1 MRGNCPSGLPISLKF
16 YIDLFSSEI
25 LRKLLIYQLHLWL
38 QIIEN
43 ISGNRGYK
51 LRIHSPSILYF
62 DAVRRAGSIREAAR
76 RLNVAS
82 SAVNRQILKLEAEIG
97 TPLFER
103 LPNGT
108 RLSSAGEALARHVL
122 VVMQDLERA
131 RSDIEGLKGAQVGH
145 ISIAA
150 VESVCVTLI
159 PAVIETFRRRA
170 PRVTLSVESL
180 GSKAIPRAVTEG
192 DVDIGIAFSLPR
204 RSDLRQVALARFHLG
219 AIMPPSHPLA
229 NRKSVGIAA
238 CLAYPLILPT
248 GDLSMGQV
256 LAPLMAQVSRTVQP
270 VVRSSSVETMRELA
284 ARGVGLAFQTRIGIE
299 RALGER
305 QLVHVPIDAGGPV
318 WSDLGVYIRAERALP
333 ATVDLALRLIVE
345 EIRRYEAE
353 DTEA

>member
-1 MRGNCPSGLPISLKF
+1 V
-16 YIDLFSSEI
+16 
-25 LRKLLIYQLHLWL
+25 
-38 QIIEN
+38 
-43 ISGNRGYK
+43 
-51 LRIHSPSILYF
+51 RIHASAILYF

-122 VVMQDLERA
+122 VVMQDFERA
-131 RSDIEGLKGAQVGH
+131 RSDIEGLRGAQAGH
-145 ISIAA
+145 IAIAA
-150 VESVCVTLI
+150 VEGVCITLM
-159 PAVIETFRRRA
+159 PKVIETFRKRA

-180 GSKAIPRAVTEG
+180 GSLAIPRAVAEG
-192 DVDIGIAFSLPR
+192 NVDIGIAFSLPR
-204 RSDLRQVALARFHLG
+204 RPELRQVALARFRLG

-229 NRKSVGIAA
+229 GRESVSLAT
-238 CLAYPLILPT
+238 CLAYPLILPS
-248 GDLSMGQV
+248 GDLSIGQA
-256 LAPLMAQVSRTVQP
+256 LAPALAQVSRAVQP

-284 ARGVGLAFQTRIGIE
+284 VRGVGLAFQTRIGVD
-299 RALGER
+299 RPPGAQ
-305 QLVHVPIDAGGPV
+305 QLVHVPIEASGPI

-333 ATVDLALRLIVE
+333 AAVDVVLRLIIE

-353 DTEA
+353 ENET